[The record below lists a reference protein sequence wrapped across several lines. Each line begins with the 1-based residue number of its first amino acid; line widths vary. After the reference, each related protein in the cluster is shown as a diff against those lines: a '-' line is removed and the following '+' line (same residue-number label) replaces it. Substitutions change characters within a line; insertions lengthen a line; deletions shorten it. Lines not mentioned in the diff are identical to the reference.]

1 MVNHNVIILL
11 QSLMIIAFE
20 RASLRHEI
28 SKKLI
33 NNTEPMLFTL
43 INKLKEHIT
52 KPRDIHSICSGVKFL
67 PKDGFHDND
76 CYLLPPTEKSSAIT
90 GI

>member
-1 MVNHNVIILL
+1 
-11 QSLMIIAFE
+11 MIIAFE
-20 RASLRHEI
+20 WASLRHEI
-28 SKKLI
+28 SKILI
-33 NNTEPMLFTL
+33 NNTEPMLCTL
-43 INKLKEHIT
+43 IKKLKEHIT

-67 PKDGFHDND
+67 PKDGFHHND